1 MMEGGAFNLH
11 LVSDSSGETVTNIA
25 RACLVQYENV
35 KVAEHSWW
43 LVRTPGQMTR
53 VIDGIKTAPGL
64 VIFTLLE
71 SRIRKPLEQAC
82 RELNIPCVSALDP
95 VMNSLAAFFNRRAGT
110 EIGRQ
115 HALDE
120 DYFERIDAMHFTMAH
135 DDGQSL
141 ATIGQA
147 DIILVG
153 VSRTSKTPTCM
164 YLANRGFKTG
174 NIPLVPGVLV
184 PEDVFRSKKPLYVGL
199 TREPRSLTD
208 IRQSRLRIM
217 NEDRQVGYADVDSV
231 REEIAESRRIF
242 TRYGWPVIDVTRKS
256 IEETAATI
264 VQLFN
269 QRHASHSGAERV

>member
-1 MMEGGAFNLH
+1 MADNETFNLH
-11 LVSDSSGETVTNIA
+11 LVSDSSGETVTNVA

-35 KVAEHSWW
+35 KVVEHSWW
-43 LVRTPGQMTR
+43 LIRTPGQMTR

-95 VMNSLAAFFNRRAGT
+95 VMTALAAFFNRQARS

-120 DYFERIDAMHFTMAH
+120 DYFKRIDAMHFTMAH
-135 DDGQSL
+135 DDGQSVG
-141 ATIGQA
+141 TISEA

-164 YLANRGFKTG
+164 YLANRGFKVG
-174 NIPLVPGVLV
+174 NIPLVPGVPV
-184 PEDVFRSKKPLYVGL
+184 PEDVFTATKPLFVGL

-217 NEDRQVGYADVDSV
+217 NEDRESGYADVDSV
-231 REEIAESRRIF
+231 REELAESRKIF
-242 TRYGWPVIDVTRKS
+242 TKYGWPVIDVTRRS
-256 IEETAATI
+256 IEETAASI
-264 VQLFN
+264 VQLYN
-269 QRHASHSGAERV
+269 QRYPDA